1 MAVELGLEDRVAAA
15 GLLGRVHRDVGAL
28 LERLVVLAVHRVQ
41 READAG
47 VDLQPH
53 ALEHERLAQVHEQV
67 LGDAGRV
74 RWAVDVREQDAELVA
89 AEAGDRVGVAQ
100 RALQPAR
107 DLLEQQVAHVVAERV
122 VDLLEVVE
130 IHRS

>member
-41 READAG
+41 RDADAG
-47 VDLQPH
+47 VDLQAH
-53 ALEHERLAQVHEQV
+53 ALEHERLAQVREQV
-67 LGDAGRV
+67 LGDGGRV
-74 RWAVDVREQDAELVA
+74 LGLLDAREQDAELVA

-100 RALQPAR
+100 RGAAAGC
-107 DLLEQQVAHVVAERV
+107 ETSCSS
-122 VDLLEVVE
+122 
-130 IHRS
+130 RSPMWWPSVSLISLK